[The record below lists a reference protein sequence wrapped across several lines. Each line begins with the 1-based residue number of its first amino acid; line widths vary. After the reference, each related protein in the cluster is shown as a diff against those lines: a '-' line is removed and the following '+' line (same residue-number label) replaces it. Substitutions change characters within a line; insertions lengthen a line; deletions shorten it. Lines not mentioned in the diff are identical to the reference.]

1 MPGSLPALASG
12 ILQSHRAWI
21 VRSAA
26 AAFER
31 VPLVPAY
38 QIDEDLDPDVQ
49 AARVAQAVGELAH
62 KLGRLAEAYGRW
74 SVFDPG
80 AYFDLYVGHM
90 PLFCRYEETRATVRV
105 RLYCDLL
112 LPTFRR
118 AERYWVE
125 TFLPAYGAGSGEGEQ
140 AEGAFGAY
148 LVDEAIPELAARLDA
163 AERGVQKVLD
173 HLSGSVEVLNYLG
186 GLEERIQHRPIPSAG
201 IAPGLPRSLQR
212 LPRQMPTLT
221 LDLMFSRPE
230 ESTLVLD
237 SRRLTLGSQ
246 PQGLAY

>member
-21 VRSAA
+21 VHSTA

-38 QIDEDLDPDVQ
+38 QIDEDLAPEAQ
-49 AARVAQAVGELAH
+49 EARVAQAVGELAQ
-62 KLGRLAEAYGRW
+62 KLGRLAEAYGW
-74 SVFDPG
+74 WPVFDPG
-80 AYFDLYVGHM
+80 AYFDLYSGHM
-90 PLFCRYEETRATVRV
+90 PLLCRHEETQTMVRV

-112 LPTFRR
+112 LPAFRR

-125 TFLPAYGAGSGEGEQ
+125 TFLPAYSAGAGEH
-140 AEGAFGAY
+140 AEDAFGAY

-163 AERGVQKVLD
+163 AERGVRGVLD
-173 HLSGSVEVLNYLG
+173 RLSGSVEVLNYLG
-186 GLEERIQHRPIPSAG
+186 GLEERIQSRPAPGAG

-221 LDLMFSRPE
+221 LDLMFSRPQE
-230 ESTLVLD
+230 PAFTFDPGRLKTD
-237 SRRLTLGSQ
+237 SQAL
-246 PQGLAY
+246 GLAY